1 MRNLTQLHRQL
12 RFQKK
17 LAITCSSNYR
27 SIGRP
32 PGVELTTW
40 LSNVTLQSHVLCTC
54 PPLPPF
60 HHRHLCLICAHY
72 AGRL

>member
-32 PGVELTTW
+32 PGVEVTTW
-40 LSNVTLQSHVLCTC
+40 LSNVTLQSHALCTC

-60 HHRHLCLICAHY
+60 HHRHLYLICAHY